1 MSEAN
6 MDNMVKAYLSIRG
19 EREKIYREYQ
29 LKDADLKE
37 QLSRLEQAM
46 LEKCNDINADSI
58 RTGHGTII
66 KSMREDFVCSDW
78 DNFKKF
84 IIEND
89 AIELLQQRISQ
100 SNFKEYTS
108 THKEDGLP
116 PGISTMR
123 SYKVTVRKPTR
134 KE

>member
-1 MSEAN
+1 MSDARV
-6 MDNMVKAYLSIRG
+6 DDLVKAYLTIRT
-19 EREKIYREYQ
+19 ERDKIYREFS
-29 LKDADLKE
+29 LKDEELKE
-37 QLSRLEQAM
+37 QLSRLEQVM
-46 LEKCNDINADSI
+46 LEKCNDINAESI
-58 RTGHGTII
+58 RTGAGTII

-84 IIEND
+84 VIENN

-100 SNFKEYTS
+100 SNFKEYVTL
-108 THKEDGLP
+108 HKDDGMP

-123 SYKVTVRKPTR
+123 SYKVTVRKPTK

>member
-6 MDNMVKAYLSIRG
+6 MDDMVKAYLSIRG